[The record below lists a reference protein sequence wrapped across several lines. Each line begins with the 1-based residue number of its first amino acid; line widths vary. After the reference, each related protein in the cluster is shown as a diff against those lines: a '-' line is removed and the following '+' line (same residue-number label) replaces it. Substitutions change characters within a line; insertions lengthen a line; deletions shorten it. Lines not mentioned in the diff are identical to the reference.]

1 MGPKREGPIYL
12 FGTFAYLTWS
22 HKMLPCSETLLLY
35 LPRVKSINAKV
46 GKDTSKQEK
55 KNAKFFSKTKV
66 FGCFSKINSFLSFSN
81 ILRISSISKK
91 LYTVHV
97 QYVVLLN
104 AKCKISSK
112 WRKTFLTVLKL
123 HSVYLIGS
131 CFFFCFFTLYY
142 CFVIIK
148 GSFTLCDSARGHQS
162 HHGK

>member
-22 HKMLPCSETLLLY
+22 HKMLSCWETLLPY

-46 GKDTSKQEK
+46 RKDTSKQEK

-66 FGCFSKINSFLSFSN
+66 FGCFSKINSFLSFSY

-91 LYTVHV
+91 LYTVPVRV
-97 QYVVLLN
+97 QCVLNVLLN

-112 WRKTFLTVLKL
+112 WRKTFFNCLKAPFHL
-123 HSVYLIGS
+123 FNLFLFLFLLFLLNTIVS
-131 CFFFCFFTLYY
+131 
-142 CFVIIK
+142 
-148 GSFTLCDSARGHQS
+148 
-162 HHGK
+162 